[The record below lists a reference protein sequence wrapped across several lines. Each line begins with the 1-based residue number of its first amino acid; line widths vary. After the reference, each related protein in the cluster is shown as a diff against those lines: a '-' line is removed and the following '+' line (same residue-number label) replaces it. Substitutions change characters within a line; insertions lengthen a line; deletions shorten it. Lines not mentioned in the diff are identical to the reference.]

1 MVLAHETFE
10 TYDISSWVGMGLFLK
25 AGYFCS
31 LEKLHSPAVMQSIQV
46 KASVKHYVFVSQ
58 LDSSTRGH

>member
-1 MVLAHETFE
+1 MVLARETLE
-10 TYDISSWVGMGLFLK
+10 TCDFPSCVGMGLFLK
-25 AGYFCS
+25 AGYSCS
-31 LEKLHSPAVMQSIQV
+31 LEKLHSPAGLQSIQV